1 MNPVIR
7 RLPVVVLYPHSRC
20 NCRCIMCDIWKD
32 TRRREIRPE
41 QFERY
46 LEDFRRLSVEWV
58 VFSGG
63 EPLLH
68 SDLFPVC
75 AKLRESGIRVTILS
89 TGLLL
94 ERDAGKIVDTVDD
107 VIVSLDGPAPVHDR
121 IRRVPHAFE
130 RLARGVEAVH
140 RLRPELPVAARTVVQ
155 RANFRELR
163 ATLRTARELGLRSIS
178 FLAADVDSSAFNR
191 AAGWEAPRKDEIAL
205 IADEIPLLEAEI
217 GAVLQEWRASAL
229 LIQSEEKL
237 WAIAR
242 HYRARLGLAPAEA
255 PRCNAPWV
263 SAVIE
268 TDGVV
273 RPCFFHEPIGRAGE
287 GLLNVINSPAAV
299 AFRASLDVG
308 TNPVCRKCVCS
319 LNWTGIEA
327 PAGGAGE
334 AHRLHQDN
342 RYARSH
348 INATAGA
355 GYSG

>member
-1 MNPVIR
+1 MNPVIE

-32 TRRREIRPE
+32 TRRKEICPE

-46 LEDFRRLSVEWV
+46 LQDFRRLSVQWV

-68 SDLFPVC
+68 SDLFPMC

-107 VIVSLDGPAPVHDR
+107 VIASLDGPAPIHDR
-121 IRRVPHAFE
+121 IRRVPGAFA
-130 RLARGVEAVH
+130 RLARGVEAIH
-140 RLRPELPVAARTVVQ
+140 RSRPEFPIAARSVVQ

-163 ATLRTARELGLRSIS
+163 ATLRAAQQLRLCSIS
-178 FLAADVDSSAFNR
+178 FLAADIDSSAFNR
-191 AAGWEAPRKDEIAL
+191 AGGWEAARKDEIAL
-205 IADEIPLLEAEI
+205 TADEIPVLESEIVALLR
-217 GAVLQEWRASAL
+217 EWRGSPL

-237 WAIAR
+237 FAIAR

-273 RPCFFHEPIGRAGE
+273 RPCFFHEPIGHAGQ
-287 GLLNVINSPAAV
+287 GLLAAINSPAAV
-299 AFRASLDVG
+299 EFRASLDVG
-308 TNPVCRKCVCS
+308 ANPICRRCVCS
-319 LNWTGIEA
+319 LNWTGLPAAVAPRIEA
-327 PAGGAGE
+327 PGGSAGIA
-334 AHRLHQDN
+334 
-342 RYARSH
+342 
-348 INATAGA
+348 
-355 GYSG
+355 